1 MFYLWTFLKL
11 STRSVTIF
19 LHTNYIITGC
29 RVKTKTW
36 DTYYITSYLIVHSLY
51 YLKEKHQTETTCIC
65 TCNVWCAT
73 RLCYGPSLFLFYIND
88 IPDGITSTICL
99 FADDTIANLTIK
111 SNRDCNKLQNDFDKL
126 SIWEQKWKMVLTS
139 LLLQNSFILSR
150 TYILTIIRNAP
161 LSFLNIYFNE

>member
-1 MFYLWTFLKL
+1 MENSVQTDVLFMDFSKAFDKVSHNLLTHKL
-11 STRSVTIF
+11 YYYGMPGKNKN
-19 LHTNYIITGC
+19 L
-29 RVKTKTW
+29 

-111 SNRDCNKLQNDFDKL
+111 SNRDCTTLQNDLDKL
-126 SIWEQKWKMVLTS
+126 SIMGTIME
-139 LLLQNSFILSR
+139 NGLS
-150 TYILTIIRNAP
+150 P
-161 LSFLNIYFNE
+161 